1 VAYEPQGGRDP
12 LLRDDLVYTVLAA
25 GTGVN
30 TNSLK
35 FDVALEYRWGSVRTS
50 EDISLVYHVGRAVEL
65 GLPPSPETQGTAG
78 LRQWG
83 LKVSVIY
90 RVTNTGKLGDF
101 LKKVFGS

>member
-1 VAYEPQGGRDP
+1 VAYEPQGGRNP
-12 LLRDDLVYTVLAA
+12 LLRDDLDYTVLAA
-25 GTGVN
+25 GTGVK

-35 FDVALEYRWGSVRTS
+35 FDVALECRWGSVRTS
-50 EDISLVYHVGRAVEL
+50 EDFSLAYHVGRAVEL

-78 LRQWG
+78 LREWR

-90 RVTNTGKLGDF
+90 RIANTEKLGGF